1 MRTSVATMNNKKQQ
15 EQKLK
20 SLEKAYSALL
30 RYKRRNSGEEGV
42 SGYED
47 RNGHWIPT
55 GKDKRVIKN
64 YHFPT
69 DSYPNLYYHL
79 CKTLMHCERYDEAD
93 GDMVSW
99 VARVMAKSEFEFGDE
114 GVLEMLKMKIANE

>member
-1 MRTSVATMNNKKQQ
+1 MSTSIKTMNNKKQKK
-15 EQKLK
+15 QKLK

-30 RYKRRNSGEEGV
+30 RHKRRNSGEEGA

-47 RNGHWIPT
+47 RYGRWNPT
-55 GKDKRVIKN
+55 GKDRRAIKN

-79 CKTLMHCERYDEAD
+79 CKTLPHCERYDKAD
-93 GDMVSW
+93 RGLVSW
-99 VARVMAKSEFEFGDE
+99 VERELAKSEFKLGDE
-114 GVLEMLKMKIANE
+114 GGLEMLKMKIENE